1 MSLELV
7 AQNKAGN
14 TCLGKGNS
22 TQSFLLFHHRV
33 KYHSIQLRDLRCGFI
48 DGEKNPAMAPHFTQC
63 KTQCPSSG
71 LQSPRFSGPWL
82 LFWPYLLF
90 SFLAFSIPA
99 VLASAISLAHW
110 YTRTSL
116 GFSQISAR
124 LTPIFPLS
132 HHSHPIISRRPAL
145 TTLFKIVNYLP
156 YSLTP
161 YFLLLLLT
169 VLYLLMFYI
178 IYLFVPFKISFFPL
192 LTEK

>member
-1 MSLELV
+1 MSFQWPSKPQILWPVIAFL
-7 AQNKAGN
+7 
-14 TCLGKGNS
+14 TLS
-22 TQSFLLFHHRV
+22 PFLLPCLLHSSCAGLCHFFGTLVYSHLTGRV
-33 KYHSIQLRDLRCGFI
+33 PQ
-48 DGEKNPAMAPHFTQC
+48 
-63 KTQCPSSG
+63 
-71 LQSPRFSGPWL
+71 
-82 LFWPYLLF
+82 
-90 SFLAFSIPA
+90 
-99 VLASAISLAHW
+99 
-110 YTRTSL
+110 

-145 TTLFKIVNYLP
+145 TTLFKIANYLP

-161 YFLLLLLT
+161 YFLLLLLI